1 MSLTHP
7 GGFKVITGVL
17 VRERQ
22 EGQRARRRRDN
33 QRERHEGVTLLAL
46 KMEDGAMSQ
55 GMQEASRG
63 WENRETDSALESPKG
78 MQPC

>member
-22 EGQRARRRRDN
+22 DGQRGRRRWDN
-33 QRERHEGVTLLAL
+33 QRERPEGVMLLAL
-46 KMEDGAMSQ
+46 KMEDGAMSR
-55 GMQEASRG
+55 MQETSRG